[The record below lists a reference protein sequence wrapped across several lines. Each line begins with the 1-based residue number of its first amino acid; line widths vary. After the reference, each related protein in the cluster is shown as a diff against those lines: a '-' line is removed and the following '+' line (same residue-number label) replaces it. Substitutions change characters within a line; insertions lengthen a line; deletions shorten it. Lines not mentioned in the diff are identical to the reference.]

1 MPFGLTNAPVTFQ
14 ALVQEV
20 LCPFLDKFVVVYID
34 DILIYSQNDQEH
46 HQHLHQVLELLR
58 QHKLYG
64 KITKCEFFKNSVKY
78 LGHIIS
84 SKGIGTD
91 PKKIESIQTW
101 PQPINIK
108 QLQSFLGLCNY
119 YRCFILDYSKIAA
132 PLTDLT
138 HKDTPY
144 TWTPLCTKVMEE
156 LKK

>member
-1 MPFGLTNAPVTFQ
+1 MPFGLTNAPATFQ

-20 LCPFLDKFVVVYID
+20 LHPFLDKFVVVYID

-46 HQHLHQVLELLR
+46 HQHLHQVLELLQ

-64 KITKCEFFKNSVKY
+64 KITKCEFFKNSVEY